1 MNSTVLGGW
10 SATPDQWLTSAEV
23 QRTRDTVVLAH
34 FDLAPAWNRLPAC
47 HHYNLLLTLV
57 FSICLYSSPLLHYS
71 AMFKR
76 FFFFFFFFH
85 SPQRY
90 CCFLYLRVTHSET
103 ASAVCR
109 PFFRCRKSARDPET
123 TKNISKHFLR
133 SSLTSRHHD
142 ISWKVREKETKKIN
156 ERVGTVIRAN
166 TGNERKDTGGWKR
179 NEKTRSRS
187 FSLRSCKAGM

>member
-76 FFFFFFFFH
+76 FFFFFFFFIH
-85 SPQRY
+85 RNATAVSCTCELLTLKLLQQYVGLSFVVVKAHGTLKRPRI
-90 CCFLYLRVTHSET
+90 YLSTSSGVRWHLDIMTYHGKFV
-103 ASAVCR
+103 
-109 PFFRCRKSARDPET
+109 RKKR
-123 TKNISKHFLR
+123 
-133 SSLTSRHHD
+133 
-142 ISWKVREKETKKIN
+142 
-156 ERVGTVIRAN
+156 
-166 TGNERKDTGGWKR
+166 RK
-179 NEKTRSRS
+179 
-187 FSLRSCKAGM
+187 